1 MHFITGTAADLQPR
15 LIAAMGRYRHQVFI
29 DRLGW
34 QLACADGCET
44 DQFDRAHTVYVLAL
58 DAHAQV
64 VGVARLLPT
73 TQPYL
78 LGQVFPELL
87 GAVPMPCS
95 PVVWELSRFS
105 ALDLRVSGAVAAD
118 AGAGAG
124 VAAGARAAA
133 RQFSSPLAVQL
144 LRQALACAAARG
156 ARSVVTV
163 SPLAVERLLRRAGF
177 QAQRLA
183 PPVVRDGMALF
194 ACSIRCGTPDLA
206 AAPHPPRVRQSRYA
220 PRAPH
225 APGEFLPAA
234 GAPGLLR

>member
-15 LIAAMGRYRHQVFI
+15 LMAAMGRYRHQVFI
-29 DRLGW
+29 GRLGW

-44 DQFDRAHTVYVLAL
+44 DQFDRADTVYVLPL
-58 DAHAQV
+58 GAHAQV

-105 ALDLRVSGAVAAD
+105 ALDLRAGGASGADAS
-118 AGAGAG
+118 AGAGVG

-194 ACSIRCGTPDLA
+194 ACSIRCDTPDLA
-206 AAPHPPRVRQSRYA
+206 AAQPPRFRQSRYA
-220 PRAPH
+220 PH
-225 APGEFLPAA
+225 VPGGFLPAA
-234 GAPGLLR
+234 DAPGLLR